1 MSSQKDGDYHKAITH
16 YSEIIKAHPH
26 IADVYINRAAAYV
39 SIGDLDLAF
48 NDLNMALKLEPKF
61 IAYCNRGS
69 VYFKKRDYE
78 RAILDY
84 NAALELDPGN
94 ASAHVYRGQTF
105 TNLSLYDYAIRD
117 FKEALALNPNNTI
130 AHTGIGI
137 VYSNIG
143 DHGKAIKN
151 YNEALKLDPDYP
163 FVYLNRGFSHNA
175 RGDSDSAEKD
185 FSKAL
190 ELNPE
195 YSDAYGIRS
204 LVFIKRGEIDRALG
218 DLNSALRLD
227 PHHPYAHAVRGTL
240 YLEKGELDR
249 AIEDFD
255 KALAQVPENEIAYNS
270 RGIAYERKGDLARA
284 MRDYDQALRI
294 RPNQAAHA
302 NRGFALL
309 RLSRWDEARSDLLSA
324 RNMGM
329 DIVSAFRADHGSVAA
344 FEEKHNLKLPQDIA
358 DLVSVEESPQP
369 SAIASDDVSASLNDL
384 REVVNEAVEE
394 GFSIPSDLAFENTE
408 HLLNRMF
415 EFLTRRCEVYPTPDG
430 EIAIDIPNGRGSSII
445 LLCNS
450 EGGVLCLVNLGGSH
464 RRKSYPSADAVPDKF
479 LRDCLMDLER

>member
-1 MSSQKDGDYHKAITH
+1 MVTAPAQTPYFPPLPTPWEPTPQLVAPTVAEESSGVTESAPSRQTLDYDELFAVALSSQKDGDYHKAITH

-48 NDLNMALKLEPKF
+48 NDLNVALKLEPKF

-78 RAILDY
+78 RAIHDY

-105 TNLSLYDYAIRD
+105 ANLSLYHYAIRD

-175 RGDSDSAEKD
+175 RGDSDSAERD

-240 YLEKGELDR
+240 YLEKGEFDR
-249 AIEDFD
+249 AIEDFG

-329 DIVSAFRADHGSVAA
+329 DIVSAFRADRGSVAA
-344 FEEKHNLKLPQDIA
+344 FEKKHNLKLPQDIA
-358 DLVSVEESPQP
+358 DLVSVEETPQP
-369 SAIASDDVSASLNDL
+369 CFTRESIMEIFRNIRESVPADAYDDL
-384 REVVNEAVEE
+384 
-394 GFSIPSDLAFENTE
+394 PSD
-408 HLLNRMF
+408 
-415 EFLTRRCEVYPTPDG
+415 
-430 EIAIDIPNGRGSSII
+430 GSINYKHY
-445 LLCNS
+445 LY
-450 EGGVLCLVNLGGSH
+450 GSP
-464 RRKSYPSADAVPDKF
+464 KK
-479 LRDCLMDLER
+479 